1 MRHCIRGTN
10 DTCRGR
16 GWPSTAVTTATDEMT
31 YLVLADR
38 ASPYLLARVR
48 WPDVAQAITIG
59 SPDWLDDPGL
69 FDLPYDPSAVP
80 VSFPQAASVALA
92 WGRHLQ
98 PEPDTS
104 APSFIRRMPANWS
117 ELSHAER
124 RALGIES
131 VGKKP
136 TSARALRRL
145 RQLRASRPAIAS
157 AATAHGNGYGGEV
170 AVEHDVT
177 GGPANGD
184 SNVRAERHRDVRIR
198 VEGRAVIRAGDM
210 TISAGLVDLSESGME
225 CVVPEARPPLESCA
239 NLSGPF
245 LLERQGTT
253 AQICLNVS
261 GWISGH
267 RSVDSVTYLGIAFGE
282 LSDAQTEGVRRFLAS
297 ALSRGSR

>member
-1 MRHCIRGTN
+1 V
-10 DTCRGR
+10 
-16 GWPSTAVTTATDEMT
+16 AVTTATDDVT

-80 VSFPQAASVALA
+80 VSFPQAASVAQA
-92 WGRHLQ
+92 WGRQLQ

-117 ELSHAER
+117 DVSPAER

-131 VGKKP
+131 VGKRP
-136 TSARALRRL
+136 IPARALRRL
-145 RQLRASRPAIAS
+145 RQLRASRPSIAS
-157 AATAHGNGYGGEV
+157 AAATRGNGTGGEV
-170 AVEHDVT
+170 AAGEHDVT
-177 GGPANGD
+177 DGPVNGD
-184 SNVRAERHRDVRIR
+184 SNAPAEGHRDVRIS
-198 VEGRAVIRAGDM
+198 VHGRALIRAEDK

-225 CVVPEARPPLESCA
+225 CVLPEVLPRLESGA
-239 NLSGPF
+239 KLSGPF
-245 LLERQGTT
+245 LLELQGTT

-267 RSVDSVTYLGIAFGE
+267 RSAGSVTYLGIAFGE

>member
-1 MRHCIRGTN
+1 V
-10 DTCRGR
+10 
-16 GWPSTAVTTATDEMT
+16 AVTTATDDVT

-80 VSFPQAASVALA
+80 VSFPQAAAVAQA
-92 WGRHLQ
+92 WGRHLH

-117 ELSHAER
+117 DVSHAER

-131 VGKKP
+131 VGRRP
-136 TSARALRRL
+136 VPARALRRL

-157 AATAHGNGYGGEV
+157 AAATWGNWTGGEV
-170 AVEHDVT
+170 TAGEHDET
-177 GGPANGD
+177 DGPVNGD
-184 SNVRAERHRDVRIR
+184 SSARAEGHRDVRMS
-198 VEGRAVIRAGDM
+198 VDGRALIRAGDK
-210 TISAGLVDLSESGME
+210 TISAGLVDLSDSGME
-225 CVVPEARPPLESCA
+225 CVLPEVLPRLESGA
-239 NLSGPF
+239 KLSGPF
-245 LLERQGTT
+245 LLELQGTT
-253 AQICLNVS
+253 TQICLNVS

-267 RSVDSVTYLGIAFGE
+267 RSVGSVTYLGIAFGE
-282 LSDAQTEGVRRFLAS
+282 LSDGQTEGVRRFLAS